1 MNVLGFRRAVGVQG
15 RGVRMRRS
23 RSVTIGRHSREMRV
37 ADAWLHR
44 RRAALVPYQ
53 IRSCVR
59 CGHRTTFVREDAAG
73 SWYFC
78 IECGGY
84 G

>member
-1 MNVLGFRRAVGVQG
+1 MG
-15 RGVRMRRS
+15 RSGLVAN
-23 RSVTIGRHSREMRV
+23 GRQSREMRV
-37 ADAWLHR
+37 AEAWLLR
-44 RRAALVPYQ
+44 RRAALAPYQ

-59 CGHRTTFVREDAAG
+59 CGHHTTFVREDADG